1 VASDPIV
8 PATIRVSETLAAIRL
23 PHSPKRAED
32 DAIHPPAV
40 RLAVVRQ
47 ADGPGRPRKASIH
60 PTDKDGGETGAQARP
75 PAAVHAFL
83 LSSDGL
89 AVAKYLPRLSPEL
102 RRAIVTLIR
111 LLAKEHRPDEDLEV
125 S

>member
-1 VASDPIV
+1 
-8 PATIRVSETLAAIRL
+8 
-23 PHSPKRAED
+23 
-32 DAIHPPAV
+32 
-40 RLAVVRQ
+40 
-47 ADGPGRPRKASIH
+47 
-60 PTDKDGGETGAQARP
+60 
-75 PAAVHAFL
+75 VHAFL